1 MRIHFT
7 ASVRYALDQIKSSA
21 ESSMVFFLPLLRAA
35 TVANYQAQTIDLI
48 LAFFYLFIR
57 NNGFYDKNQANA
69 TVHIRHFHQYLLTRS
84 IAIRSE
90 NVNNKSKNE

>member
-21 ESSMVFFLPLLRAA
+21 ESSMVFFLPPLRVA

-48 LAFFYLFIR
+48 RCFSISLSEIMVFMIKIRRTLLCTLDTFI
-57 NNGFYDKNQANA
+57 NIY
-69 TVHIRHFHQYLLTRS
+69 
-84 IAIRSE
+84 
-90 NVNNKSKNE
+90 